1 MSGFSA
7 STLFSQSE
15 HVVACDLDGGK
26 ALLDLR
32 ESQYYKLNPTAALVW
47 DHLATPSTIADL
59 VKMIT
64 DRFEVEA
71 ERAQN
76 DIEAILTRFQDSN
89 MIELDGA
96 SST

>member
-1 MSGFSA
+1 MSNFDT

-26 ALLDLR
+26 ALLDLQ

-47 DHLATPSTIADL
+47 DKLSEPTTLDDL

-64 DRFEVEA
+64 DRFDVEA
-71 ERAQN
+71 DQCRGDIQN
-76 DIEAILTRFQDSN
+76 IITRFHDAN
-89 MIELDGA
+89 MIEVDGA